1 MFIVFCAVYLNK
13 ISTAWFPNHS
23 SLYLSR
29 ITWHWPVTYITGFH
43 VIYEEECVI
52 YVISANKRG
61 IYDHK
66 INIFWMNIYWRIQK
80 PGYVINYDVVRSKNM
95 VCILLSRSQNSI
107 FARKKSKNLHFWR
120 NFVTGGENLHFWR
133 ISSFS
138 ASDEFL
144 SACVLCEKN

>member
-1 MFIVFCAVYLNK
+1 MLKY
-13 ISTAWFPNHS
+13 
-23 SLYLSR
+23 
-29 ITWHWPVTYITGFH
+29 
-43 VIYEEECVI
+43 VI
-52 YVISANKRG
+52 YVIFANKGG
-61 IYDHK
+61 IYDHTR
-66 INIFWMNIYWRIQK
+66 NIFWMNIYWRIQK

-144 SACVLCEKN
+144 SACIYSKQNLTICRPRNFRLFSRILAHNLARILDNL